1 MLVKQKLSGNL
12 RGFFLC
18 FWVRVLCGG
27 EVSCGLRGVW
37 AVEEEEFTSFSTGV
51 GSFLRNF

>member
-18 FWVRVLCGG
+18 FWVRVMCGG
-27 EVSCGLRGVW
+27 EVSCGLRGVG
-37 AVEEEEFTSFSTGV
+37 AEEEEFTSFSTGV
-51 GSFLRNF
+51 VSFLRNF